1 MSWFTKLFGLQSQSA
16 PPEKSTA
23 ARNAQQA
30 QRQPQPTAAKAPSPA
45 ANKTATAAPA
55 ATPKKVAHPEDE
67 ELRRSVQEIEK
78 TIRERNDPHFP
89 MMSLTVHRQSE
100 GTSPVTI
107 CLPSD
112 RPKVEPS
119 EDVCVLWLYPND
131 KGLCFADAEELL
143 RTHLKPLGHKLS
155 EPKNSYSGGNEP
167 SHYHWIVKKVAV
179 EPEPPTIEAKCVLEG
194 HGSFVNCVRYSP
206 DGKTIASGAG
216 VYGDSDNTVRL
227 WDADTGKQLTA
238 LKGSTDRVVGIAYT
252 PDGKLL
258 ASVGSDICLWDIA
271 SGKPQWTFEMQGM
284 RPVRGNCVCFSPDG
298 KTMACGCSDAIVRM
312 WAPGSQSLIREM
324 QGHRRGLNNV
334 AFSPDG
340 RFLASGSADGT
351 VRIWNTSSGTEVHV
365 LQGDSAAYS
374 PDGAAIATASLDRIV
389 RIWDTA
395 SGKQRQAL
403 EGHDGEVTCV
413 CFSPD
418 GKTLGSGSKDKT
430 IRLWDITTGKTLLI
444 LKGHQDGL
452 GVSDI
457 SFAPDGL
464 TLASSGSSD
473 RTIRLWTVGNKGGAE
488 KCATQRQNAD
498 PAKMPITGQL
508 KTILDHIAQGDASS
522 IGEFGLTQEAN
533 ALAQAKVDVS
543 WAADGANGVKTFILK
558 AVVPQ
563 SKWGFLLINLGSSQ
577 TLCAKYD
584 AFNKKGLLRRLIQ
597 SLPAREAEAIQPVS
611 GHENF
616 SLPGMDLLPGEHLKP
631 FVDAIK
637 RNEYQV
643 IEVCPP
649 PATVEVVAKWK
660 EEQDATRKRAAD
672 LLSGKTE
679 GNLVAVLAN
688 AEAEARKDRSV
699 SLRKIFLT
707 ELMGEN
713 VIAWSAPDDG
723 TDFNSNRAREILT
736 KHISP
741 IGYEV
746 SGSFVGGDPQD
757 NRSYCHF
764 YMYKKAKE

>member
-1 MSWFTKLFGLQSQSA
+1 MSWLRRLFGLQPQTIPA
-16 PPEKSTA
+16 AKSTPS
-23 ARNAQQA
+23 RNTQQA
-30 QRQPQPTAAKAPSPA
+30 QRQTQPTAAKAPAPVP
-45 ANKTATAAPA
+45 NKTVTAAPI

-67 ELRRSVQEIEK
+67 ELRRAVQEIEK
-78 TIRERNDPHFP
+78 SIRERNDPHYP

-112 RPKVEPS
+112 RAKVEPS

-143 RTHLKPLGHKLS
+143 RTHLKPLGYKLS
-155 EPKNSYSGGNEP
+155 EPKNRYSGDNEP
-167 SHYHWIVKKVAV
+167 SHYHWIAKKVVV

-216 VYGDSDNTVRL
+216 AYGDSDNTVRL
-227 WDADTGKQLTA
+227 WDADSGKQLTS
-238 LKGSTDRVVGIAYT
+238 LKGSTDRVVGIAYS

-258 ASVGSDICLWDIA
+258 ASVGSSICLWDIS
-271 SGKPQWTFEMQGM
+271 SGNPQWTFEMQGM

-312 WAPGSQSLIREM
+312 WDPGSQALIREM

-334 AFSPDG
+334 SFSPDG

-351 VRIWNTSSGTEVHV
+351 VRIWNTSNGTEIHV

-374 PDGAAIATASLDRIV
+374 PDGAAIATASSDRIV

-403 EGHDGEVTCV
+403 EGHDGEVTSV

-430 IRLWDITTGKTLLI
+430 IRLWDVATGKTLFI
-444 LKGHQDGL
+444 LKGHKDGL

-473 RTIRLWTVGNKGGAE
+473 RTIRLWAIGTSSSAKAKPIEEPTYKEPGTVVK
-488 KCATQRQNAD
+488 
-498 PAKMPITGQL
+498 QL
-508 KTILDHIAQGDASS
+508 ANRISSGDATS
-522 IGEFGLTQEAN
+522 IGEFASTQEAN
-533 ALAQAKVDVS
+533 ARAQAQIDSAYALDPTHKVEV
-543 WAADGANGVKTFILK
+543 FLLK
-558 AVVPQ
+558 STTVREYKQ
-563 SKWGFLLINLGSSQ
+563 FLLIEIGTRES
-577 TLCAKYD
+577 LCQKYE
-584 AFNKKGLLRRLIQ
+584 AFNKKGLFQKLKE
-597 SLPAREAEAIQPVS
+597 SLPPSEGEAIAPVD
-611 GHENF
+611 GHQNF
-616 SLPGMDLLPGEHLKP
+616 SLPGMDLLPGDHLKP
-631 FVDAIK
+631 FVDAIN
-637 RNEYQV
+637 RNEYQEM
-643 IEVCPP
+643 EVCPP
-649 PATVEVVAKWK
+649 PATVEVLAKWK
-660 EEQDATRKRAAD
+660 EEQDATRKRDAD

-707 ELMGEN
+707 EQMGET
-713 VIAWSAPDDG
+713 VIAWSTPDDG
-723 TDFNSNRAREILT
+723 TNFNSNRAREILA

-741 IGYEV
+741 VGYKV
-746 SGSFVGGDPQD
+746 RGSFVGGDPQD
-757 NRSYCHF
+757 SGSYCYF
-764 YMYKKAKE
+764 YMYKKSGEK